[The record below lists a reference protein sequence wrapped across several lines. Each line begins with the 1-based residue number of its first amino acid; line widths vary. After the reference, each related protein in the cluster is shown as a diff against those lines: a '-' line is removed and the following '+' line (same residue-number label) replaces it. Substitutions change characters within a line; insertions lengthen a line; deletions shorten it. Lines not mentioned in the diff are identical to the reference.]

1 MTSSV
6 EERVDAT
13 QGNTQFV
20 QISTTTK
27 PAVSQINIMIEAVQQ
42 NYMDCSSID
51 SCFASEALYETNNLL
66 DMDES
71 DRFDGFTYQP
81 QPMKYQVRCRLSQI
95 FVPLYSYP
103 YAKRTTMLIQNLS
116 EN

>member
-27 PAVSQINIMIEAVQQ
+27 PAVQQ

-51 SCFASEALYETNNLL
+51 PCFTSEAVFETNNLL

-81 QPMKYQVRCRLSQI
+81 QPMKYQVRRRLSQI
-95 FVPLYSYP
+95 FVPFY
-103 YAKRTTMLIQNLS
+103 
-116 EN
+116 